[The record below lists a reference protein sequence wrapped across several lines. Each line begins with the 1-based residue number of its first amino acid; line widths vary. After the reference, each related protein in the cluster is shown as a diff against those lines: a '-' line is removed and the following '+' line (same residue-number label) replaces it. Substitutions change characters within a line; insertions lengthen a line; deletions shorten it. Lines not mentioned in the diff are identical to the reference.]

1 MNYLKLAV
9 KIITAVPQIKD
20 LFEGIVS
27 LYYQQ
32 KVNVLEDALI
42 PKEKKRAHLIK
53 QIQEAKTN
61 DEILV
66 YSVILNDYN
75 TGKLQ

>member
-32 KVNVLEDALI
+32 KVNELEDALI
-42 PKEKKRAHLIK
+42 NKKKPSIPF
-53 QIQEAKTN
+53 
-61 DEILV
+61 
-66 YSVILNDYN
+66 LNYKRCQYLMLGHGECRN
-75 TGKLQ
+75 NEREQ